1 MIIFLRLIGNIPGI
15 LQRTYTLYSTNLT
28 QYMVLHWRFNKK
40 SIDEIIT
47 FLRSENST
55 EKKCKIYRKSENFY
69 RKLENLHIKN
79 VNFTEMV

>member
-55 EKKCKIYRKSENFY
+55 EKSAKFTEKVE
-69 RKLENLHIKN
+69 
-79 VNFTEMV
+79 NFTENLKTYILKM

>member
-55 EKKCKIYRKSENFY
+55 ERSAKFTEKVE
-69 RKLENLHIKN
+69 
-79 VNFTEMV
+79 NFTENLKTYILKM